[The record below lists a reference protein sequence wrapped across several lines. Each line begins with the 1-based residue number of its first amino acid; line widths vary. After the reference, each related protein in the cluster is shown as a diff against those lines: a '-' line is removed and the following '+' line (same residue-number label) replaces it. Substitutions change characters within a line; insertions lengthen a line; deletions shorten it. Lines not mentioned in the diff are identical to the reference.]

1 MSQNRVKHNKHTIF
15 VCTAMFVAFLYMMY
29 HYQGQN
35 DYHIVNVPEEYNSGT
50 TTEETIGGNATTSA
64 TSTTAIVNK
73 KPLPVGR
80 EIGIAAGSK
89 LVGFSDEALESEM
102 MGIVGLGGEWV
113 RFDIEWGFVQFSSPL
128 KYDWSKYDR
137 IINIIIKYNLKPL
150 PILTYTPEW
159 ARVPGCRG
167 GSKCPPADPQAF
179 AEFAA
184 EAVRRYKKKNV
195 HYWQIW
201 NEPNSYDFWAT
212 KADCKAYTELLKA
225 TTPAMKKVDS
235 QAFIVTGGVAQVGN
249 TDVNIAPLDFI
260 ECIYKNGGKNYF
272 DAIGFHA
279 YTFPNLPSQS
289 INNGWGRMGLGDNSV
304 LKIMKKYNDTNKKIW
319 ITEFGA
325 PTGGPDPRWY
335 LSEQKQAE
343 YYEDALNL
351 YKKSDWA
358 GPLFI
363 YTYLDSGFEPTT
375 NENFFGIV
383 RFDGSFKPAYK
394 KIQELINQGI

>member
-1 MSQNRVKHNKHTIF
+1 MGII
-15 VCTAMFVAFLYMMY
+15 
-29 HYQGQN
+29 G
-35 DYHIVNVPEEYNSGT
+35 ENST
-50 TTEETIGGNATTSA
+50 TTA
-64 TSTTAIVNK
+64 TSTPVIKRPV
-73 KPLPVGR
+73 PVGR
-80 EIGIAAGSK
+80 EVGIAAGSK

-102 MGIVGLGGEWV
+102 MGIVGLGGQWV

-137 IINIIIKYNLKPL
+137 IVNVILKYNLKPL

-167 GSKCPPADPQAF
+167 GAKCPPADPKAF

-225 TTPAMKKVDS
+225 TTPVMKKIDP
-235 QAFIVTGGVAQVGN
+235 QAFIVTGGVAQVSN

-260 ECIYKNGGKNYF
+260 ECIYKNGGKKYF

-289 INNGWGRMGLGDNSV
+289 INNGWGRMGLGDNNV
-304 LKIMKKYNDTNKKIW
+304 VKIMKKYNDTDKKIW

-335 LSEQKQAE
+335 MSEEKQAE
-343 YYEDALNL
+343 YYADAFNL
-351 YKKSDWA
+351 YKESDWA

-363 YTYLDSGFEPTT
+363 YTYLDSGYEPTT

-383 RFDGSFKPAYK
+383 RFDGSLKPAYK